1 MKRLLTA
8 LLLLGWVPTLAI
20 VSGARW
26 AGGERL
32 FGQGRTPIKITRI
45 YTGPDGKTKAEE
57 LEVPLKAQG
66 RGTELSQTVPAT
78 SVQFRRTNQDYYIDW
93 HPAPRRQFVVTL
105 SGESEIELEGGKK
118 LRLGPGHI
126 LLAEDT
132 TGQGHISRAVGSRD
146 RISLFIPLA
155 DGAVVP
161 R

>member
-1 MKRLLTA
+1 MKKVLRAA
-8 LLLLGWVPTLAI
+8 LFLGWIPTLAI
-20 VSGARW
+20 VTGAKW
-26 AGGERL
+26 MNSESMFA
-32 FGQGRTPIKITRI
+32 QGRTPIKVTRI

-57 LEVPLKAQG
+57 YEIPLKGQD
-66 RGTELSQTVPAT
+66 RGTELSQTVAVT
-78 SVQFRRTNQDYYIDW
+78 SLQFRRTNQDYYIDW
-93 HPAPRRQFVVTL
+93 HPAARRQFVVTL

-118 LRLGPGHI
+118 IRLGPGHI

-155 DGAVVP
+155 DGATPP